1 MQEINFIREEFIEK
15 NQLFNYQYYPVFFI
29 IFISLMLFFS
39 FEIYVKKL
47 QSDEDLSIKEKELV
61 ILVNK
66 AERSSK
72 YKNSENENYFDDQ
85 ISLINKSSSV
95 DYLIE
100 KTDGRQYYLFF
111 KLVKNLEELGFSLM
125 SVNIDGVDST
135 FNAYLIS
142 KNIVEL
148 KSINVG
154 LSYDGKS
161 SFKID
166 AVNVVEKNDVF
177 EYYLSGKVGFYKWF
191 LIF

>member
-15 NQLFNYQYYPVFFI
+15 SQIFNYRYYPIFFI
-29 IFISLMLFFS
+29 IFILLMLFFS
-39 FEIYVKKL
+39 FDLYVKKL
-47 QSDEDLSIKEKELV
+47 QSDEDVSVKEKELV
-61 ILVNK
+61 FIVNK
-66 AERSSK
+66 SEKSSK

-85 ISLINKSSSV
+85 ISLINKSSNV

-100 KTDGRQYYLFF
+100 KTDSNQYYLFF
-111 KLVKNLEELGFSLM
+111 KLVKNLEELEFSLI
-125 SVNIDGVDST
+125 SVNIDGIDNT
-135 FNAYLIS
+135 FDAYFIS

-166 AVNVVEKNDVF
+166 GVNVVKKNDVF
-177 EYYLSGKVGFYKWF
+177 EYYFSGKVGLYP
-191 LIF
+191 

>member
-177 EYYLSGKVGFYKWF
+177 EYYLSGKVGFYK
-191 LIF
+191 

>member
-1 MQEINFIREEFIEK
+1 MNVTHYNRDYLFNKDSISREINA
-15 NQLFNYQYYPVFFI
+15 V
-29 IFISLMLFFS
+29 
-39 FEIYVKKL
+39 
-47 QSDEDLSIKEKELV
+47 
-61 ILVNK
+61 
-66 AERSSK
+66 
-72 YKNSENENYFDDQ
+72 NSEHQKNINSDMWRKHQFTID
-85 ISLINKSSSV
+85 LINKSSSV

-177 EYYLSGKVGFYKWF
+177 EYYLSGKVGFYK
-191 LIF
+191 